1 MTPLRSCCREPW
13 WLSGGLLPGET
24 VVCLCP
30 PLSREMGDCLRQHLD
45 AALEGGTAGRRGEEE
60 EEKEERSWG
69 MAVAARA
76 APSTMLFK
84 VSQEASAALSRF
96 ALNLSH

>member
-30 PLSREMGDCLRQHLD
+30 PLSREMGDCLQQHLD

-60 EEKEERSWG
+60 EEKEEKKGAGEWLWQQG
-69 MAVAARA
+69 LPQARCSSKFLKR
-76 APSTMLFK
+76 PQPLF
-84 VSQEASAALSRF
+84 QGLR
-96 ALNLSH
+96 